1 MALDTGVLLADL
13 FRFGE
18 GVTIDSSTSGI
29 ETREDLRED
38 RRTNERSREG
48 IGVGTFSCLLVLSE
62 GGVLEADWK
71 IKEDTVS

>member
-1 MALDTGVLLADL
+1 MVALKNEVLLAGL

-29 ETREDLRED
+29 ETREIDIREDLRED
-38 RRTNERSREG
+38 WRKNERSREG
-48 IGVGTFSCLLVLSE
+48 IGVGTFSLLLVLSE

-71 IKEDTVS
+71 